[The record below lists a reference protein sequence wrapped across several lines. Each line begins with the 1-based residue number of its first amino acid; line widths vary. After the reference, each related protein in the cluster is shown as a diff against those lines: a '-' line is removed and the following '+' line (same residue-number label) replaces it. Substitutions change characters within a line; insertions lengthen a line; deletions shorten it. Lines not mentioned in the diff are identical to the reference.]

1 MKKLKVDKQGGKA
14 KNQKVVGTEMERIL
28 GNEAVTGYE
37 AVVKREVEEGQML
50 AEWQGWRGEEEGQ
63 GEAQ

>member
-1 MKKLKVDKQGGKA
+1 MAGPREVGWTMQSLKVDRKGGKA

-37 AVVKREVEEGQML
+37 AVVKREVEEG
-50 AEWQGWRGEEEGQ
+50 
-63 GEAQ
+63 

>member
-1 MKKLKVDKQGGKA
+1 MKKLKVDKEGGKA

-37 AVVKREVEEGQML
+37 AVVKREVEEG
-50 AEWQGWRGEEEGQ
+50 
-63 GEAQ
+63 